1 MRIILLTTS
10 LEEDNTALVN
20 WARLFSQD
28 LFTVVIKSFSNLPLF
43 ARIKDMLLR
52 LRINLRKPG
61 PASRIFRFLIA
72 LNSPDVLSI
81 RPQRFCPH
89 SRHGTDG
96 YLHAYNTTAPKSKRT
111 CKPKP

>member
-28 LFTVVIKSFSNLPLF
+28 LFTVVIKSVNILPVF

-52 LRINLRKPG
+52 VGINLRKPG
-61 PASRIFRFLIA
+61 PTSRIFRFLIA
-72 LNSPDVLSI
+72 LNSPDVLTI
-81 RPQRFCPH
+81 CPQRFCPLY
-89 SRHGTDG
+89 SPGTDG
-96 YLHAYNTTAPKSKRT
+96 YLHAYTTAPKSKRT